1 MIIGERNLI
10 LGKYIVYISDYSISI
25 FRYMKDRFILFKNE
39 VVNKILIPIPNSNS
53 PPVEIYFYNTI

>member
-25 FRYMKDRFILFKNE
+25 FRYMKDEFILFKNK
-39 VVNKILIPIPNSNS
+39 VISKISTPIPNSNS
-53 PPVEIYFYNTI
+53 PPVKVNFYNTK